1 LARLEEDQV
10 AGLKTVLRH
19 LHAAMDLLAG
29 RARQIKIRRIAE
41 QVLHQCRAIHAAVA
55 RAAPLILGSLPLLV
69 LIENARAQRPFPDE
83 TAPISRVIPQTQ
95 NSSRSSMRAVEN
107 SLQKTKQN

>member
-1 LARLEEDQV
+1 MNKPVVTDVDTDMLAVWPRLEEDQV

-69 LIENARAQRPFPDE
+69 LIENARAQRARFL
-83 TAPISRVIPQTQ
+83 
-95 NSSRSSMRAVEN
+95 M
-107 SLQKTKQN
+107 KQRRFRG